1 MYEYLWGYTRAQIE
15 LMNHDAPITVYKASK
30 KKHSAGDKPD
40 PEKCHMAVLKW
51 KLRRAKRKFNIG
63 SVLKD
68 IQQQNGNK
76 DNNEKIGG
84 PDRE

>member
-15 LMNHDAPITVYKASK
+15 LMNHDAPITVYKASEHK
-30 KKHSAGDKPD
+30 RRANDKPD
-40 PEKCHMAVLKW
+40 PEKCHEAVLKW